1 MSNLWSRDDAG
12 AVSSVGSFAIE
23 RAEPIFT
30 PWGSGS
36 DGEGDG
42 APGAELDLE
51 TIRAEAFAEGWNEG
65 RRTAELEFAADRD
78 ALARLAESLEVLR
91 PEPTDALALVLA
103 ETVERLV
110 RQIMGRVAIDAA
122 LLARRAAAA
131 AELVRDQTAP
141 TRIRLHPDD
150 LPLIEAARI
159 PVDLTADP
167 ALERGCLVLETG
179 EGWIEDGPAIRLE
192 RLRAELDRMS
202 AA

>member
-1 MSNLWSRDDAG
+1 MSNLWSREDAG

-23 RAEPIFT
+23 RAEPMFT

-36 DGEGDG
+36 ESEGNGE
-42 APGAELDLE
+42 PRSELDLE
-51 TIRAEAFAEGWNEG
+51 TIRAEAFAEGWDEG

-78 ALARLAESLEVLR
+78 SLARLAESLQVLR
-91 PEPTDALALVLA
+91 PEPSDALALVLA

-110 RQIMGRVAIDAA
+110 RQIMGSVGIDAA
-122 LLARRAAAA
+122 LLTRRAAAA
-131 AELVRDQTAP
+131 AELVRDQTGP
-141 TRIRLHPDD
+141 TRMRLHPDD

-159 PVDLTADP
+159 PVDLAGDP
-167 ALERGCLVLETG
+167 TLERGCLVLETA